1 MLVNPGRLPRAK
13 YHVAVKAPAGGY
25 VTAINAEAVGMASML
40 LGAGRKKKDDPVDY
54 SAGVTL
60 VKKIGDRVQ
69 KGETIC
75 ILHTNLA
82 EHQEAGFILQ
92 NAYSFSDL
100 SRPRLLTCMK

>member
-1 MLVNPGRLPRAK
+1 MLVNPGRLPGQNIMG
-13 YHVAVKAPAGGY
+13 VKPLRGY
-25 VTAINAEAVGMASML
+25 VTAIML
-40 LGAGRKKKDDPVDY
+40 KPEWRQCSSARKKEKDDPVDY

-60 VKKIGDRVQ
+60 VKNWRQGP
-69 KGETIC
+69 GETIC

-100 SRPRLLTCMK
+100 EPARLLTCMK